1 PLGASPTSLYVN
13 SAGLTNN
20 GTIIVDSGTWDSNA
34 SGAATYI
41 TNNGTI
47 THNGDGWLSDPGL
60 IMGPSGVVTYAGS
73 TMTVYG
79 VFNVSQGTFPNDLTV
94 TFADDNNGQ
103 HTTITCGSVT
113 FEQVIITK
121 DNHSQLTIASDCT
134 IPLGD

>member
-1 PLGASPTSLYVN
+1 TCGASTFELVVITKDNHGLLTIASGCTIPLGASPTSLYVN

-94 TFADDNNGQ
+94 TFADDNN
-103 HTTITCGSVT
+103 
-113 FEQVIITK
+113 
-121 DNHSQLTIASDCT
+121 
-134 IPLGD
+134 